1 MTVDA
6 VVAPARKPDVR
17 SPRTRLERFL
27 DEGSF
32 VPITPDDGSGV
43 LAGTGRV
50 DGSPVAVFASDA
62 TVQGGAM
69 GTVGCRHIVAA
80 YDVAMRDRTPIVG
93 FWHSGGARLRDGV
106 ESLDAIGRV
115 FTAMTVASGKVPQL
129 SVVLGPAAGG
139 AAYGPALTDIVVLAP
154 NGRVFVTGPEVVRSV
169 TGEDVDMARLGG
181 PEVHGRRSGVVH
193 VVADTEDA
201 AYEKTRQ
208 LTVLLAAQGAFSAEP
223 GAEFDLGSVLP
234 DNPKRAY
241 DVHPIIDGLLDG
253 PGVELHAK
261 WAPNITT
268 TLGRMDGRT
277 VGVIANN
284 PMRLGGCLD
293 SASAEK
299 AARFVRMC
307 DAFGVP
313 LAVVV
318 DVPGYLPGVGQEWEG
333 VVRRGA
339 KLLHAFAEAVVP
351 RVTLVT
357 RKSYGGA
364 YIAMNSKA
372 LGATAVYA
380 LPDAE
385 VAVMGAVAAV
395 RILHRKRLAE
405 VPEEQRPEVEAELA
419 EEHDVISGGLGRA
432 VSLGVIDKIVTA
444 AEARG
449 AIVAA
454 LASAPETRR
463 AARQHPALGSNLGT
477 ILLATCHYLYMTRGS
492 GPREQVTMT
501 HDQFPVCS
509 TSRTRSRPPPP
520 TTARSC
526 ESPPRR
532 SPPPSAT
539 PPSSGSSTR
548 RAWSARRPSTTTTPR
563 PAASWPRSSMPSG
576 TSPHR
581 AACSS
586 WPCSPTAPVLFPR
599 ASFGELGERIDAPY
613 RPYYQ
618 EFGLSSLLM
627 VPLRARG
634 RAVGILGVCRDEG
647 QAAVRRRRR
656 ALRPAGRGPDRAR
669 PGQRPAA
676 HRVERRGA
684 PPARGRAAAAST
696 WSPPTCSPAW
706 ATGTCSWRTCGA
718 GWPPASAPRCCCS
731 TSTASRTSTTRSATR
746 SATGCSSRWASG

>member
-1 MTVDA
+1 MTVVGEA
-6 VVAPARKPDVR
+6 APAAARKPDVR
-17 SPRTRLERFL
+17 SPRTRLERL
-27 DEGSF
+27 VDEGSF
-32 VPITPDDGSGV
+32 APITPEDDGSGV

-50 DGSPVAVFASDA
+50 EGSPVVVFASDA

-69 GTVGCRHIVAA
+69 GTAGCRHIVEA
-80 YDVAMRDRTPIVG
+80 YDVALRDRTPIIG
-93 FWHSGGARLRDGV
+93 LWHSGGARLRDGV

-201 AYEKTRQ
+201 AYDKTRQ
-208 LTVLLAAQGAFSAEP
+208 LAALLAAQGAFSADPVE
-223 GAEFDLGSVLP
+223 EFDLGTVLP

-241 DVHPIIDGLLDG
+241 DVHPIIDGMLDG
-253 PGVELHAK
+253 PGVELHTK

-268 TLGRMDGRT
+268 TLGRMSGRT

-293 SASAEK
+293 STSAEK

-313 LAVVV
+313 LVVIV

-372 LGATAVYA
+372 LGATAVFA

-405 VPEEQRPEVEAELA
+405 VPEELRPEVEAELA
-419 EEHDVISGGLGRA
+419 EEHEVISGGLGRA

-449 AIVAA
+449 EIVAA
-454 LASAPETRR
+454 LAAAPV
-463 AARQHPALGSNLGT
+463 
-477 ILLATCHYLYMTRGS
+477 TRGHH
-492 GPREQVTMT
+492 GN
-501 HDQFPVCS
+501 
-509 TSRTRSRPPPP
+509 
-520 TTARSC
+520 
-526 ESPPRR
+526 
-532 SPPPSAT
+532 
-539 PPSSGSSTR
+539 
-548 RAWSARRPSTTTTPR
+548 
-563 PAASWPRSSMPSG
+563 
-576 TSPHR
+576 
-581 AACSS
+581 
-586 WPCSPTAPVLFPR
+586 
-599 ASFGELGERIDAPY
+599 I
-613 RPYYQ
+613 
-618 EFGLSSLLM
+618 
-627 VPLRARG
+627 PL
-634 RAVGILGVCRDEG
+634 
-647 QAAVRRRRR
+647 
-656 ALRPAGRGPDRAR
+656 
-669 PGQRPAA
+669 
-676 HRVERRGA
+676 
-684 PPARGRAAAAST
+684 
-696 WSPPTCSPAW
+696 
-706 ATGTCSWRTCGA
+706 
-718 GWPPASAPRCCCS
+718 
-731 TSTASRTSTTRSATR
+731 
-746 SATGCSSRWASG
+746 